1 MKTYS
6 HVATVTREVHDA
18 LMRWA
23 RRLLQEAGMD
33 TVQVYGQFPP
43 GGTVAS
49 HLVLF
54 PYRVGPDPKMV
65 ESAPGVSLL
74 TARTASNDRVGLIP
88 RPWVELG
95 EALAQGLDAHFRPT
109 PQVGAGRRLSEDAVP
124 YPRVSSLPEP
134 LRAWYLRIAETE
146 GADSRW
152 VVRASGDLYAI
163 PPALTWRPGIV
174 VTARYIAVVG
184 EPGRGTSEGTSASAP
199 IGLAALSVLTAGL
212 HLENTM
218 AVRLAPLPCD
228 PELHRFTEALAAS
241 SGDGLPPRLSAAL
254 EATQREGDLPVS
266 IFPMHDLTNHEFALL
281 MQALQK
287 PLQAALNL
295 QLRLQLAAQ
304 VLFAPSLAVQV
315 HTQPGLGGAHR

>member
-23 RRLLQEAGMD
+23 RRLLQEADMD

-43 GGTVAS
+43 SGTVAS

-74 TARTASNDRVGLIP
+74 TSRAPAVDRVGLIP
-88 RPWVELG
+88 RPWLDLG
-95 EALAQGLDAHFRPT
+95 EALAHGLDAHFRPT
-109 PQVGAGRRLSEDAVP
+109 PQVGGGRRSPGDALP
-124 YPRVSSLPEP
+124 YPRVAALPEP
-134 LRAWYLRIAETE
+134 LRAWYERISEAQ

-152 VVRASGDLYAI
+152 VVRASDELYAI

-218 AVRLAPLPCD
+218 QVRLAPLPCE
-228 PELHRFTEALAAS
+228 PELVQFTEALAAS
-241 SGDGLPPRLSAAL
+241 TGDGTPARLTTAL

-315 HTQPGLGGAHR
+315 NTQPGTSGVAR